1 MRTRKVEI
9 SWLAGFTT
17 GLALLSCYG
26 TTVLLGLLGMVGIS
40 VAVNEEVWAGVIIV
54 LASLASIAITISAR
68 QHGRSGPAALA
79 VGGLAL
85 IVYTLTGVYH
95 SAVELAG
102 FGLLAAA
109 SVWVWQVRIRQGR
122 TDTDPSWIEAGSLAK
137 RLRPEDVCPINS
149 SHGDTAVRIEHPAEE
164 VK

>member
-1 MRTRKVEI
+1 MAAVPKHRDRPHVRPRRDG
-9 SWLAGFTT
+9 AG
-17 GLALLSCYG
+17 
-26 TTVLLGLLGMVGIS
+26 GIDR
-40 VAVNEEVWAGVIIV
+40 E
-54 LASLASIAITISAR
+54 
-68 QHGRSGPAALA
+68 
-79 VGGLAL
+79 
-85 IVYTLTGVYH
+85 
-95 SAVELAG
+95 VELAG
-102 FGLLAAA
+102 FGLQAAA